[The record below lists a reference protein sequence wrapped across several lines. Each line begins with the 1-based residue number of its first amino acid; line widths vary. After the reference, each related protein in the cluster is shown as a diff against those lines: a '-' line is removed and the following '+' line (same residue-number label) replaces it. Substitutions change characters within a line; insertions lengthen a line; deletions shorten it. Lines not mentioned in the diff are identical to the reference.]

1 MNDII
6 ISVDK
11 LNIDYNGIRI
21 LENISFDVNAG
32 DYIGIVGPNGSGKT
46 TLVKTMVGILKS
58 SMGSIKYHD
67 VSPGEIG
74 YLPQK
79 SFKLDKTFPGKVREV
94 IASGLLGKKRF
105 PRYLSKE
112 EWKNVDELLKK
123 LKIEKLADKS
133 IGNLS
138 GGQQQRVLLARALV
152 SKPKIL
158 FLDEP
163 TSALDPK
170 VRNEF
175 YELLKDINLRENVT
189 ILFVSHDVG
198 GIGKHTSKM
207 LYLDRS
213 LVFYGNYDEFCQSDK
228 MTAYFG
234 PISQHQFCWR
244 HTHDH

>member
-1 MNDII
+1 MNNTI

-11 LNIDYNGIRI
+11 LNIAYNGVTV
-21 LENISFDVNAG
+21 LENISFTVKKR

-46 TLVKTMVGILKS
+46 TLVKTMVGIVKDS
-58 SMGSIKYHD
+58 EGSIKYHG

-79 SFKLDKTFPGKVREV
+79 SFKVDKTFPGKVREV
-94 IASGLLGKKRF
+94 VSSGLLGKKRF
-105 PRYLSKE
+105 PRYLTRE
-112 EWKNVDELLKK
+112 EWKGVDELLKR
-123 LKIEKLADKS
+123 LKIEQLADKS

-170 VRNEF
+170 VRNDF
-175 YELLKDINLRENVT
+175 YELLKEINTQEEVT

-244 HTHDH
+244 HTDDH